1 MAKRLQEAVEEREVH
16 LEKQR
21 EQAKAKRMQE
31 TVEEREVHL
40 EKAKEKAK
48 PKECKNSSRKGG
60 MS

>member
-31 TVEEREVHL
+31 TVEDREVHL

-48 PKECKNSSRKGG
+48 PKECKKQQ
-60 MS
+60 